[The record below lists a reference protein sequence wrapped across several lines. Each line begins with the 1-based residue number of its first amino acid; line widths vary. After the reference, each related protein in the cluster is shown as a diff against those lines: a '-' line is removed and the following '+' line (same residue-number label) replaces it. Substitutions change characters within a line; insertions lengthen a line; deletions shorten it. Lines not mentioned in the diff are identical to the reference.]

1 MGDFIKLNDEMN
13 KTNTAT
19 LCLLGSSNVGKTSI
33 IKQASKNIFKRKVNT
48 TIGAAYTTYYVK
60 INNDV
65 TVRFNVWD
73 LAGQDR
79 YKSLSSMYYKIAH
92 AIMVVYDITDKNTYE
107 IAKTWIYDLK
117 AEMDNNIVIALIG
130 NKLDLNAKREITYQ
144 ESKLFADNM
153 DILFFETSAKTSEN
167 ILITFKTIA
176 QNLKNSQLDTIVEE
190 LEEQSSCCII
200 L

>member
-1 MGDFIKLNDEMN
+1 M
-13 KTNTAT
+13 
-19 LCLLGSSNVGKTSI
+19 
-33 IKQASKNIFKRKVNT
+33 
-48 TIGAAYTTYYVK
+48 K
-60 INNDV
+60 INDDV
-65 TVRFNVWD
+65 TIRFNVWN

-79 YKSLSSMYYKIAH
+79 YNSLSTMYYKIAH